1 MTTPDAAASPKP
13 HALTRLEIGAI
24 LAIIVVWG
32 VNNAAGKLATES
44 LPPLLVGA
52 LRFAIATV
60 CLVGFVRPPFPDW
73 KSLLLIV
80 LVGGALQ
87 YGLLYVAYWLA
98 RDVTPVTV
106 ANQLWIP
113 LTSLFAF
120 LLLGER
126 LSRAAALRQPPG
138 PRSARAA
145 LRPRSAARPA

>member
-1 MTTPDAAASPKP
+1 MTSNLAFAVIPDRSPVEAMVEAAPPAARRAPAAVVAGTTPDAAASPKP

-80 LVGGALQ
+80 LVA
-87 YGLLYVAYWLA
+87 
-98 RDVTPVTV
+98 
-106 ANQLWIP
+106 I
-113 LTSLFAF
+113 FAP
-120 LLLGER
+120 LLGTVDPT
-126 LSRAAALRQPPG
+126 SISP
-138 PRSARAA
+138 AR
-145 LRPRSAARPA
+145 RTRPAPRPGVAAPRG